1 MGIYRIYR
9 RIRNVAAIITV
20 AAAGI
25 VTIGKVTINGGM
37 TSHSTKT
44 TKTAQYIDP
53 CKEYNEIGLP
63 IMSKKSLLLVR
74 KDYVTSYNEETKT
87 PYWVQW
93 HLTRERASGTIK
105 RPDYA
110 FHEDLEVPPP
120 RADIF
125 DYRASGYDRGHMCPA
140 GDNKHD
146 EESMYESFLLT
157 NICPQNRQ
165 LNSGLWNDIEMQCR
179 VWAKKYGSL
188 YIVTGPI
195 YLQTEHKT
203 IGKNQIV
210 VPEAFFK
217 AIICLEPTPKGIAF
231 VCRNTDGKR
240 KKDFYVNTIEEV
252 ERITGITLFPN
263 LDIKTANEVKKK
275 ADLKSW

>member
-1 MGIYRIYR
+1 MIAIA
-9 RIRNVAAIITV
+9 VA
-20 AAAGI
+20 GF
-25 VTIGKVTINGGM
+25 VTIGKVTNNGGM
-37 TSHSTKT
+37 ENQATKT
-44 TKTAQYIDP
+44 VQTVQYDNP
-53 CKEYNEIGLP
+53 YREYKDVGLP
-63 IMSKKSLLLVR
+63 VMRTKGQLLIR

-87 PYWVQW
+87 PFWVQW
-93 HLTRERASGTIK
+93 HLTRERASGTLK

-110 FHEDLEVPPP
+110 FHEDNEVPRP
-120 RADIF
+120 RADIY

-146 EESMYESFLLT
+146 AESMYDSFLLT
-157 NICPQNRQ
+157 NVCPQDRR

-188 YIVTGPI
+188 HIVTGPI
-195 YLQTEHKT
+195 YIQTEHRT
-203 IGKNQIV
+203 IGKNRIV

-240 KKDFYVNTIEEV
+240 KKDLYVNTIEDI
-252 ERITGITLFPN
+252 ERITGFTLFPN
-263 LDIKTANEVKKK
+263 LDTKTSREVKKK
-275 ADLKSW
+275 ADLESW